1 MIKIKTKD
9 DIAILREGGRRHGAI
24 LRELVKMVKPGVT
37 AQALEDKTRELIA
50 EGGSDD
56 KPAFLNYTPSGA
68 DRPFPA
74 ALCLSINDEVV
85 HGIPNEEN
93 KILKEG
99 DIVTLDLG
107 LIHKGLITDAAVTV
121 PVGNISAD
129 CARLLATTKE
139 ALSVGI
145 KAAKGGKKV
154 GDISSAIERIG
165 VAGRFG
171 IVEELAGHGVGYE
184 VHEDPFVPNYGEAGK
199 GPVLKPGMV
208 IAIEPIFNLGDRHV
222 ELDLD
227 GYTYKTSDG
236 SPSAHFEHTVL
247 ITKGDPEILTA

>member
-1 MIKIKTKD
+1 MIKIKTKE

-24 LRELVKMVKPGVT
+24 LRQLASMVKPGVH
-37 AQALEDKTRELIA
+37 ARDLENYTRELIA
-50 EGGSDD
+50 EGGDTA
-56 KPAFLNYTPSGA
+56 AFLNYTPVGA

-85 HGIPNEEN
+85 HGIPNEDD
-93 KILKEG
+93 KVLMEG

-107 LIHKGLITDAAVTV
+107 LVHKGLITDAAVTV
-121 PVGNISAD
+121 AVGNVTPE
-129 CARLLATTKE
+129 RTLLLSKTKE
-139 ALSVGI
+139 ALLAGI

-165 VAGRFG
+165 ISAKFG
-171 IVEELAGHGVGYE
+171 IVEELAGHGVGYH
-184 VHEDPFVPNYGEAGK
+184 VHEDPFIPNYGEEGK
-199 GPVLKPGMV
+199 GPLLKPGMV

-227 GYTYKTSDG
+227 GYTYKTVDG

-247 ITKGDPEILTA
+247 ITKGDAEILTA